1 MSEAPVRPTVV
12 PLLWY
17 DRPRAAIDWLQAAF
31 GFEAVMVVSGDEE
44 SVIHSELTL
53 GNGAIYVVGPASVG
67 HGGATPSQTGGR
79 NTQSICVNLTGGI
92 DDHCERARMAG
103 ATIQREPADQP
114 YGDRVYTCLDPEGH
128 SWAFTQPAKVL
139 TPEEMA
145 RATGKRIE
153 TRAGAHG

>member
-92 DDHCERARMAG
+92 DGHCERARTAG
-103 ATIQREPADQP
+103 ATIEREPADQP

-153 TRAGAHG
+153 TKARAHG